1 MTQELNLM
9 RRRLAGYAAALTLA
23 ALLGCEGGERD
34 RAVLGPIDTLVSP
47 AASGSGEPNLT
58 TGTDG
63 RVYLSWLE
71 PEGDSVHSLR
81 FSTLEEGG
89 WSAPRTIA
97 RRSDFFVN
105 WADFPSL
112 IPLSDRILA
121 AHWLQRSGSAK
132 YAYEVRIAHS
142 TDSGGTWS
150 EPLVPHRDGT
160 ATEHGFVSL
169 FPFRD
174 SLGAIWLDGRN
185 FARAAKGESADMML
199 VMASVAPAGAAGPE
213 HILDDR
219 VCDCCQTSQAV
230 TSSGPIVVYRD
241 RLDGEI
247 RDISIVRWSDSG
259 WTDGT
264 VIHPDRWKIDAC
276 PVNGPATAA
285 EGQRVAVAWFTNARD

>member
-1 MTQELNLM
+1 M
-9 RRRLAGYAAALTLA
+9 RRGLSEYAAALILA
-23 ALLGCEGGERD
+23 AVLGCENAERD

-47 AASGSGEPNLT
+47 AASGSGEPNLA

-71 PEGDSVHSLR
+71 PEGDSVHALR

-112 IPLSDRILA
+112 IPLSDRTLA

-132 YAYEVRIAHS
+132 YAYEVRIARS
-142 TDSGGTWS
+142 DDSGETWS

-185 FARAAKGESADMML
+185 FAHAAKGESADMML
-199 VMASVAPAGAAGPE
+199 FMTAIAPAGAARAE
-213 HILDDR
+213 RVVDER
-219 VCDCCQTSQAV
+219 VCEC
-230 TSSGPIVVYRD
+230 
-241 RLDGEI
+241 
-247 RDISIVRWSDSG
+247 
-259 WTDGT
+259 
-264 VIHPDRWKIDAC
+264 
-276 PVNGPATAA
+276 
-285 EGQRVAVAWFTNARD
+285 